1 MFLDELE
8 ERITVGI
15 PYYQNSTKAE
25 LAGAIDSIINQSR
38 KPEAIHLI
46 QDGPVSDEL
55 NELVKGYL
63 NKEKIIEHLV
73 IPVRGGLAY
82 ALNISILN
90 STTSLYARMDSDD
103 ISHPQR
109 LERQFIFLKENPNI
123 DFVGTWLVE
132 FEDDITKTTDRIRKV
147 PPDQESIYRLF
158 HYRNPMNHPT
168 LLFKRSVFAKI
179 GLYNSSFLRAQ
190 DTELYARAFKKKIE
204 VANIPEVLYYMR
216 TDDIVGKRSTMEH
229 IKYQVLGR
237 YKYNTWSITLNTL
250 KILSIIFRFMPKR
263 IQRFGYEKIYEL
275 S

>member
-1 MFLDELE
+1 MVRSDDE
-8 ERITVGI
+8 ITVGI
-15 PYYQNSTKAE
+15 PYYQNTIKAE
-25 LAGAIDSIINQSR
+25 LAAAIDSIINQSR

-46 QDGPVSDEL
+46 QDGPVPEEL
-55 NELVKGYL
+55 NELVKDYL
-63 NKEKIIEHLV
+63 DKEKIIEHLLV
-73 IPVRGGLAY
+73 PARCGLAY

-109 LERQFIFLKENPNI
+109 LERQFIFLTENPNV

-132 FEDDITKTTDRIRKV
+132 FEDDSTKPTDRIRKV

-168 LLFKRSVFAKI
+168 LLFRRSFFAKI
-179 GLYNSSFLRAQ
+179 GLYNSSFRRAQ
-190 DTELYARAFKKKIE
+190 DTELYARAFKKNIE

-216 TDDIVGKRSTMEH
+216 TDDMVGKRSTMEH

-250 KILSIIFRFMPKR
+250 KILSIIFRFMPKS
-263 IQRFGYEKIYEL
+263 IQRVGYDKIYKL